1 MGPVKRGIGDKRKA
15 RKLALQA
22 LYEADCIPT
31 HRADDAAK
39 RLLAESRISPEGSDL
54 CRELVSGVVEKK
66 DTIDAILRERAPLW
80 PLEQLSPIDR
90 NVLRIAIYELRYS
103 EKAPQKAVINEAVEL
118 AKVFGSGNSAKF
130 VNGVLGAVYGETHEA
145 KTQ

>member
-1 MGPVKRGIGDKRKA
+1 MEPIKKGLGDKRKA

-31 HRADDAAK
+31 HKAQDAAE
-39 RLLAESRISPEGSDL
+39 RVLSESRIGHDGAEL
-54 CRELVSGVVEKK
+54 CRELVSGVVENKNA
-66 DTIDAILRERAPLW
+66 IDSVLRERAPLW

-90 NVLRIAIYELRYS
+90 NVLRIAIFEMMHS
-103 EKAPQKAVINEAVEL
+103 DKIPKKAAINEAVEL

-130 VNGVLGAVYGETHEA
+130 VNGVLGAVYVETQRA
-145 KTQ
+145 KVS